1 MVEKALK
8 IKSMIL
14 AKRPRGLALAA
25 LRKTKIETL
34 NALMMLGIV
43 MLVVLYFFTTNNVA
57 MANYSKTSLQKSVE
71 SLRIEI
77 HNLNLEL
84 TDKRSIGFLKKAA
97 EDLNLVVNE
106 SIQYIKVAGPVALDS
121 SLTR

>member
-1 MVEKALK
+1 MALK

-14 AKRPRGLALAA
+14 AKRPKGLALVA

-43 MLVVLYFFTTNNVA
+43 ILVVLYFFTTNNVA

-71 SLRIEI
+71 SLRMEI

-97 EDLNLVVNE
+97 EGLNLVVNE

-121 SLTR
+121 PLTR